1 VLHLKKRHKD
11 IGKQLGLGSDETEAF
26 GPGLA
31 KFSWKAIE
39 RFQASSKGKL
49 VLVTAMT
56 PTKYGEGKTTT
67 SIGLSQGLALRG
79 KRAVA
84 ALREPSLGPV
94 FGAKGGGTGGGRAS
108 LEPSTRINLHCTGDL
123 HAISAA
129 NNLLAAL
136 VDNAMYFDT
145 LPNGRRFK
153 QVLWRRC
160 VDMNDRFLRETVVGL
175 GGSSNGIP
183 RETGFD
189 ITAASEVMA
198 TLCLSSSPADLRV
211 RLARLIVGVDTEGQ
225 PVTAGDI
232 GAVGGMCALLAD
244 AMRPNLV
251 QTTEGVPVVLHGGPF
266 ANIAHGCNSLL
277 ATQSALALGEIAVT
291 EAGFGFDL
299 GGEKFLDL
307 KCRTGN
313 LWPDAVVLVVTVRS
327 LRFHGGEVPGEAGL
341 QKGFENVRRHLAA
354 LKAFGLVPVVSLNVF
369 ATDSEADLALA
380 ETLLRAEGVT
390 SARHEGFARGGEG
403 ALALSDAVE
412 HALKSS
418 TPVPR
423 FMYHESDSL
432 EEKLSKVARGVY
444 GAAGLQLTQDA
455 KKDLSRLRQWKLDG
469 LPPCIAKTHL
479 SLSDDAA
486 AFGAPTNFEV
496 TVRQLKVSAGAG
508 FISALTGDILTM
520 PGLPKVP
527 ASHRIDL
534 SADGTV
540 VGVQ

>member
-1 VLHLKKRHKD
+1 MRSIDD
-11 IGKQLGLGSDETEAF
+11 IGKQLGLGSGETEAF

-31 KFSWKAIE
+31 KLSWNAIE
-39 RFQASSKGKL
+39 RLQAAPRGKL

-67 SIGLSQGLALRG
+67 SIGLTQGLALRG
-79 KRAVA
+79 KRAIA

-145 LPNGRRFK
+145 LPTRRRFK

-160 VDMNDRFLRETVVGL
+160 IDMNDRFLREAVVGL
-175 GGSSNGIP
+175 GGTSNGIP

-198 TLCLSSSPADLRV
+198 TLCLASSVADLKI
-211 RLARLIVGVDTEGQ
+211 RLGRLIVGVDTEGQ
-225 PVTAGDI
+225 PVTANDI
-232 GAVGGMCALLAD
+232 GAVGGMSALLAD
-244 AMRPNLV
+244 AMRPNV
-251 QTTEGVPVVLHGGPF
+251 AQTTEGVPVVLHGGPF

-307 KCRTGN
+307 KCRIGN

-327 LRFHGGEVPGEAGL
+327 LRFHGGEVPGDAGL
-341 QKGFENVRRHLAA
+341 QKGFENVKRHLGS
-354 LKAFGLVPVVSLNVF
+354 LKAFGLSPVVSLNVF
-369 ATDSEADLALA
+369 ATDSEGDLALV
-380 ETLLRAEGVT
+380 ETLLRAEGVP
-390 SARHEGFARGGEG
+390 SARHEGYGKGGEG
-403 ALALSDAVE
+403 ALALADAVQS
-412 HALKSS
+412 ALKSS
-418 TPVPR
+418 KPVPQ
-423 FMYHESDSL
+423 FMYQDNDSL
-432 EEKLSKVARGVY
+432 EDKLNKVVRGVY
-444 GAAGLQLTQDA
+444 GAVGVNFTAEAQ
-455 KKDLSRLRQWKLDG
+455 KDLSRLRSWKLDG
-469 LPPCIAKTHL
+469 LPPCVAKTHL
-479 SLSDDAA
+479 SLSDNAA
-486 AFGAPTNFEV
+486 AIGAPTGFEI
-496 TVRQLKVSAGAG
+496 TVRQLKASAGAG

-527 ASHRIDL
+527 ASARIDL
-534 SADGTV
+534 SDDGTI